1 MAVNLAIIG
10 NNGHSAIRGTGRGSS
25 DRCLCCY
32 YYRFFS
38 LRKNT
43 FRFTDLICQSSATWS
58 GGSARGLRVAMS
70 LYTLPSPYASCL
82 GIITRLRGITRL
94 VNGGL
99 GLLLSPGSV
108 IPGGAC
114 GVIEN
119 ATGKGLSVAVIKVSC
134 SGRPFCVTVIRMPA
148 RSKLRT
154 LMPLS
159 VPFSAIQ

>member
-1 MAVNLAIIG
+1 
-10 NNGHSAIRGTGRGSS
+10 
-25 DRCLCCY
+25 
-32 YYRFFS
+32 
-38 LRKNT
+38 
-43 FRFTDLICQSSATWS
+43 
-58 GGSARGLRVAMS
+58 MS

-114 GVIEN
+114 GVIDN

-134 SGRPFCVTVIRMPA
+134 SGRPLAGSGRPLTASIRA
-148 RSKLRT
+148 S
-154 LMPLS
+154 S
-159 VPFSAIQ
+159 NC

>member
-1 MAVNLAIIG
+1 MLL
-10 NNGHSAIRGTGRGSS
+10 SLRE
-25 DRCLCCY
+25 CLY
-32 YYRFFS
+32 EYIVFS
-38 LRKNT
+38 LKHTPLREAYLYT
-43 FRFTDLICQSSATWS
+43 HQHFRFDLSRSIGPVAHTLKLLE
-58 GGSARGLRVAMS
+58 ARTEALRVAMS

>member
-1 MAVNLAIIG
+1 VDACVKYIVPSRK
-10 NNGHSAIRGTGRGSS
+10 HTP
-25 DRCLCCY
+25 
-32 YYRFFS
+32 
-38 LRKNT
+38 LRESYLHT
-43 FRFTDLICQSSATWS
+43 HQR
-58 GGSARGLRVAMS
+58 LRVYLGRPISPAAPPPQQLLEARVEAPRGAMS
-70 LYTLPSPYASCL
+70 LHTLPSPYASCL

-99 GLLLSPGSV
+99 GLSLSPGSV

-134 SGRPFCVTVIRMPA
+134 SGRPFCVTVTRMPA